1 MSQPSNLPTDSR
13 DATTT
18 LAEAERR
25 LYLAF
30 LDQGLTRWLAALPEQ
45 LARGL
50 DRQRH
55 GDLPAWEK
63 AVAKLPALPAAR
75 RVDLDADTVSVEVD
89 LDDADRRRCE
99 NLLRIL
105 MPWRKGP
112 YRPGDPTI
120 DTEWRSDWKW
130 QRVAPHLSPLAGR
143 RVLDVGGGSGYHA
156 WRMAGAGAAFVLVI
170 DPSPRFYYQFQ
181 AVRHFVGDADGHRT
195 HFLPVGIEDV
205 PSRLAAFDTVF
216 SMGVLY
222 HRASPLEHLLQLKD
236 ALVPGGE
243 LVLETLVVEG
253 DEQTVF
259 MPGERYASMP
269 NVYFLPSS
277 RALAHWLA
285 RCGFEAIR
293 CVDETV
299 TSLDEQ
305 RTTDWMRF
313 HSLADFLDPQDRSR
327 TIEGYPAPRR
337 ATLIARKPQR

>member
-1 MSQPSNLPTDSR
+1 MPDAIPS
-13 DATTT
+13 T

-45 LARGL
+45 LASGL

-63 AVAKLPALPAAR
+63 AVAKLPKLPAR
-75 RVDLDADTVSVEVD
+75 RDVDLNGDTVAVDVE
-89 LDDADRRRCE
+89 LSDADRRRCD

-112 YRPGDPTI
+112 YRLGSVEI
-120 DTEWRSDWKW
+120 DTEWHSDWKW
-130 QRVAPHLSPLAGR
+130 QRVASHLSPLAGR
-143 RVLDVGGGSGYHA
+143 RVLDVGGGNGYHA

-181 AVRHFVGDADGHRT
+181 AVRHFVGEADDYRT

-205 PSRLAAFDTVF
+205 PEKLAAFDTVF

-222 HRASPLEHLLQLKD
+222 HRASPLDHLRQLKD

-253 DEQTVF
+253 DERTVF

-277 RALAHWLA
+277 LALAHWLD
-285 RCGFEAIR
+285 RSGFEAIR

-299 TSLDEQ
+299 TTLEEQ
-305 RTTDWMRF
+305 RATAWMTF
-313 HSLADFLDPQDRSR
+313 HSLADFLDPDDRTK

-337 ATLIARKPQR
+337 ATLIARKPMG